1 MNIEK
6 SDEYKSAYAQARS
19 DVDEGWFDPYD
30 YNRQGLCNH
39 LASRDNYSIEYLEGY
54 CDGAFA

>member
-1 MNIEK
+1 MSIEK
-6 SDEYKSAYAQARS
+6 SAEYKSGYDQARS

-39 LASRDNYSIEYLEGY
+39 LLSCDYYSIDFLEGY
-54 CDGAFA
+54 CDAAFA